1 MLLSVSKIFY
11 KLTAKSKFR
20 PTALARTMQ
29 IVESPGIS
37 GHLFLYY
44 APCFY
49 IQLIDVCSFWLYDG
63 DCSLNNF
70 EKPAILMTA
79 NSLVQRAWTFLL
91 FLIFNFADF
100 LKYGL
105 YGRVDF

>member
-1 MLLSVSKIFY
+1 V
-11 KLTAKSKFR
+11 TTKSKFR
-20 PTALARTMQ
+20 PTALARAIQ

-63 DCSLNNF
+63 DCSLNNLK
-70 EKPAILMTA
+70 KPVILMTA
-79 NSLVQRAWTFLL
+79 NSFVQRALTFYFFG
-91 FLIFNFADF
+91 FLILQIF
-100 LKYGL
+100 
-105 YGRVDF
+105 